1 MTVPATDTAIDIA
14 YWFFNRAE
22 KDGLYLE
29 TENMQQLLFL
39 AQVYYATAYNM
50 EMLMPSIFV
59 CNHNGFYE
67 PNLKKMFSM
76 GRPFMPPVKF
86 PPKIDDFL
94 EKIWKKYGKMSVREL
109 DMIIKNNS
117 AFKENCTEGTIN
129 AVDFKSVVDNFIQAG
144 KLSKQNHAFSDNRKK
159 VMLSQNGPVV
169 VSKWQPRKI
178 DIQS

>member
-1 MTVPATDTAIDIA
+1 MTIPATDTAIDIA

-22 KDGLYLE
+22 KDGIYLE
-29 TENMQQLLFL
+29 TENMQHLLFL
-39 AQVYYATAYNM
+39 AQVHYATSYNM
-50 EMLMPSIFV
+50 QMLMPSIFV
-59 CNHNGFYE
+59 CDHSGFYE

-86 PPKIDDFL
+86 PAQIDSFL
-94 EKIWKKYGKMSVREL
+94 ENIWMKYGKMSIREL
-109 DMIIKNNS
+109 DKLIKNNP
-117 AFKENCTEGTIN
+117 AFKENCTAGTIN
-129 AVDFKSVVDNFIQAG
+129 AVDFKSVVDNFIKIG
-144 KLSKQNHAFSDNRKK
+144 KLNKQNNAFSDNRKK